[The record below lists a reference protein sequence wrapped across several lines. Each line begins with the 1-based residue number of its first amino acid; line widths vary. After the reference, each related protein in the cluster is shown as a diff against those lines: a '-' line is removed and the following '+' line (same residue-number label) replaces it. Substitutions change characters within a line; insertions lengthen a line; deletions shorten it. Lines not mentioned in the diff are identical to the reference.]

1 MSQKVLVIGLDC
13 AAPELVFEQ
22 FYDGLPNIKK
32 LVQKGV
38 WGKLKSTVPPI
49 TVPAWS
55 CMMSSQ
61 EPGQLGFY
69 GFRNRANYSYDEMT
83 IANSE
88 AVKTPRVWDLLSRRN
103 KKVILVGVPQ
113 TYPPKPVNGCVIT
126 GFLTPSIESQYTYP
140 NELKD
145 EIEKVV
151 GKYMLDVE
159 NFRTDDKDYLLKQIY
174 EMTEKR
180 FKLFRYLLKTR
191 DWDFAMMVE
200 MGIDRIHHAFW
211 KFHDPMHPKHPP
223 DSKWKSAIKE
233 YYIYVDQEIGEILK
247 MIDSDTTTLIV
258 SDHGVKRMD
267 GGICINEWLIQNGYL
282 KLHSYPDE
290 VVRLE
295 NEMIDFKNTMV
306 WGSGGYYARIFLNV
320 EGREPQGII
329 PQKDYEKVR
338 DDLIEKLEAI
348 TDPDGKNI
356 GTRVFKPQEVYKV
369 CKNIPPD
376 LIVYLGDLQWRSIGS
391 VGFNSIYTFENDIG
405 PDDAN
410 HAEYGIF
417 IMSPSRASQEID
429 NLNIMDVTPTV
440 LNLLGL
446 PILPQMEGKVNRLTI
461 EE

>member
-13 AAPELVFEQ
+13 ADPELIFKQ
-22 FYDGLPNIKK
+22 FYDYLPNIKK
-32 LVQKGV
+32 LVEGGI
-38 WGKLKSTVPPI
+38 WGRMKSCVPPI

-69 GFRNRANYSYDEMT
+69 GFRNRANYSYDDMS

-88 AVKTPRVWDLLSRRN
+88 AIKVPRVWDLLSRRN

-113 TYPPKPVNGCVIT
+113 TYPPKPVNGCMVT
-126 GFLTPSIESQYTYP
+126 SFLTPSTKSQYTYP
-140 NELKD
+140 NELRD

-159 NFRTDDKDYLLKQIY
+159 DFRTENKDYLLKQIY

-191 DWDFAMMVE
+191 EWDFAMMVE
-200 MGIDRIHHAFW
+200 MGVDRIHHAFW
-211 KFHDPMHPKHPP
+211 KFHDSEHPKYQPG
-223 DSKWKSAIKE
+223 SKLESAIKD
-233 YYIYVDQEIGEILK
+233 YYIYIDKEIGKLLE
-247 MIDSDTTTLIV
+247 MVDEDTKILIV

-282 KLHSYPDE
+282 KLKSRPDD

-295 NEMIDFKNTMV
+295 NKMIDFDNTMV

-320 EGREPQGII
+320 RGREPRGII
-329 PQKDYEKVR
+329 PPEDYEKVR
-338 DDLIEKLEAI
+338 DELIEKLESMI
-348 TDPDGKNI
+348 DHNGKNI
-356 GTRVFKPQEVYKV
+356 KTRAFKPEEVYKV

-376 LIVYLGDLQWRSIGS
+376 LIVYLGDLHWRSIGS
-391 VGFNSIYTFENDIG
+391 VGFDSIYTFENDIG

-410 HAEYGIF
+410 HAEYGVLC
-417 IMSPSRASQEID
+417 MSPVDAVSSQEIED
-429 NLNIMDVTPTV
+429 INIMDVAPTV
-440 LNLLGL
+440 LNILDM
-446 PILPQMEGKVNRLTI
+446 PIPPQMEGKALKNA
-461 EE
+461 